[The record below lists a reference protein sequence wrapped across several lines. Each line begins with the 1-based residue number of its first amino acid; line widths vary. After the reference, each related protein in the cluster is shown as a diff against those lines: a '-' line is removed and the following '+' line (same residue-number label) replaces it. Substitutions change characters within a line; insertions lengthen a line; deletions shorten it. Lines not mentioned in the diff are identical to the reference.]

1 MTTRFRGILVLIF
14 WMGIIHL
21 PGTVWA
27 EVSTEINRANQL
39 YNQNKFQEAVETYE
53 RLIAGGMENG
63 HLYYNLGN
71 TYFRLGNLPMAI
83 LNYVKAQKLLPRD
96 EDVET
101 NLEHAI
107 HQTTDQ
113 LDGRKPQAV
122 ESILFWIRDLN
133 LWEHCVALL
142 WINLAFWIVMAVHLR
157 RQTPAIQTARNLLLA
172 FLVLASVSTGFR
184 WHHETRQSIGV
195 ILPQQID
202 VHSGWNTTTVV
213 LFQLHQGTLVSI
225 SQEKENW
232 YEVELPDEKRGWTL
246 KSNIAG

>member
-1 MTTRFRGILVLIF
+1 M
-14 WMGIIHL
+14 
-21 PGTVWA
+21 
-27 EVSTEINRANQL
+27 
-39 YNQNKFQEAVETYE
+39 
-53 RLIAGGMENG
+53 
-63 HLYYNLGN
+63 
-71 TYFRLGNLPMAI
+71 
-83 LNYVKAQKLLPRD
+83 
-96 EDVET
+96 
-101 NLEHAI
+101 
-107 HQTTDQ
+107 
-113 LDGRKPQAV
+113 

-142 WINLAFWIVMAVHLR
+142 WINLAFWVVMAVHLR

-225 SQEKENW
+225 SREKENW
-232 YEVELPDEKRGWTL
+232 YEVELPHEKRGWTL